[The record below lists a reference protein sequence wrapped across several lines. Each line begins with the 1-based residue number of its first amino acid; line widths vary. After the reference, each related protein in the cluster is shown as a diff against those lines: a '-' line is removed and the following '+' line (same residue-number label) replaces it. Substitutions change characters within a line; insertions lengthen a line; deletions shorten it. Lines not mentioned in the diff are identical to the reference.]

1 MRPSLAALAVTVA
14 LGLGACGTRDPD
26 TRPFA
31 MHATRADGSELN
43 AMIGE
48 TGEMVFAGR
57 GRRVDDTTLV
67 VEGASSATAGA
78 LGDVTLRFRNDAA
91 RDVVFPAQLDTVDL
105 TVVLVASAQEV
116 GPRGEPL
123 PVNAL
128 GVATGAETDLRT
140 QFILAEAAYAAGS
153 IGTFTIGPVGDVP
166 SFRVIPDWAEF
177 DPAECGPAYYDFL
190 QVAGGESVF
199 TLRRGER
206 RQLVLG
212 EGEPPWKVLHV
223 LSWHRR
229 GTCDGQA
236 EAWTQ
241 LAAWR

>member
-1 MRPSLAALAVTVA
+1 
-14 LGLGACGTRDPD
+14 
-26 TRPFA
+26 
-31 MHATRADGSELN
+31 
-43 AMIGE
+43 
-48 TGEMVFAGR
+48 
-57 GRRVDDTTLV
+57 
-67 VEGASSATAGA
+67 
-78 LGDVTLRFRNDAA
+78 
-91 RDVVFPAQLDTVDL
+91 
-105 TVVLVASAQEV
+105 
-116 GPRGEPL
+116 
-123 PVNAL
+123 VN
-128 GVATGAETDLRT
+128 
-140 QFILAEAAYAAGS
+140 
-153 IGTFTIGPVGDVP
+153 VP